1 MGYISIFLGLAVVV
15 ALMIR
20 RWSPLMVGIVAATV
34 VIFMN
39 GLPFGETMTG
49 TYFDGFCTM
58 FKSLFPPIFSGSLL
72 AQIYNRSGAVNAVGD
87 AIANALFKDSA
98 SATRKYVSCILAM
111 AIASGILAFCGLN
124 ALVTLIAMY
133 PIALRLMERA
143 GIPKR
148 FVMGIL
154 SCGVYTFAMSAPG
167 SAELVNILAMQ
178 SLNTPSYA
186 GICGGILACIT
197 EIAVTTT
204 LTTIMI
210 KKDVAKGK
218 TFAYGPKDIVASN
231 DQPRPKALVALLPLL
246 ALVLLFN
253 IFSID
258 IFSSTMIAWLFS
270 IVLFWKYLPKKDG
283 KRTNEMLDVFTAA
296 GAMAFGPCSAVGS
309 IVGFTSIVQTLPE
322 FQAIS
327 DTMSNALFKEGRSK
341 TRTYVSCIL
350 AIVIPTGLLAYCGM
364 NGLVTLIAFYPIAL
378 GLMERAGIPKRYVM
392 GLLSFG
398 VYAFAL
404 TGPGTAQ
411 LVNVLSM
418 QVVGEGPAAGLVG
431 GLVGVVV
438 EIVFGTFV
446 LTLMIKKD
454 VAKGLKFAYGPND
467 IRVADDKQLPNFLIS
482 LIPLLS
488 VVIFFNVVKLDIFS
502 SCLAAWLLSIILL
515 GKYMPKKDGSLLK
528 ELLDVCTVSGTNAFG
543 PCGMVGSLFGFVSVV
558 QTLPEFQAILN
569 YIFSLNMAPFLVL
582 ILSINIVGA
591 LTGSSS
597 SAIRIGMP
605 MAMQHC
611 IDAGMSLAFVQR
623 LGAFAASILDTLPH
637 SSAIIIN
644 LGIADQDMKE
654 AYPPMAV
661 TTILTTAVGTAAVA
675 IFMSLFPSLP

>member
-1 MGYISIFLGLAVVV
+1 MNKLFEPIQIGSMTLKNRIVMAPMGTTTDTTNAFNMRDVKYYGERAKGGCGLVLTGAVVASTEFEPAPCQKLTNTKDVYMLHLV
-15 ALMIR
+15 AERVHFYGAKFGIQL
-20 RWSPLMVGIVAATV
+20 SPGIGR
-34 VIFMN
+34 MN
-39 GLPFGETMTG
+39 WIDPHTPPYSASPVPNYYVPSLICRELPTEGV
-49 TYFDGFCTM
+49 
-58 FKSLFPPIFSGSLL
+58 KSLVKAMGESAKLAKNAGVDIIEIHAYGGYLIDQFTSAKWNHRTDEYGGSFE
-72 AQIYNRSGAVNAVGD
+72 NRQRFLREIVEEVRKACG
-87 AIANALFKDSA
+87 KD
-98 SATRKYVSCILAM
+98 
-111 AIASGILAFCGLN
+111 
-124 ALVTLIAMY
+124 Y
-133 PIALRLMERA
+133 PIAIKMTLDSVDDDERPIEEGLAIAKYLADSGLVDMIHFGRGAYSCRWRMVSSVYQPVGFDLDAAPKVREMIGDLPLMA
-143 GIPKR
+143 HGK
-148 FVMGIL
+148 
-154 SCGVYTFAMSAPG
+154 
-167 SAELVNILAMQ
+167 
-178 SLNTPSYA
+178 LNHP
-186 GICGGILACIT
+186 
-197 EIAVTTT
+197 
-204 LTTIMI
+204 
-210 KKDVAKGK
+210 DVAE
-218 TFAYGPKDIVASN
+218 
-231 DQPRPKALVALLPLL
+231 KAIADGLIDLVA
-246 ALVLLFN
+246 
-253 IFSID
+253 I
-258 IFSSTMIAWLFS
+258 
-270 IVLFWKYLPKKDG
+270 G
-283 KRTNEMLDVFTAA
+283 H
-296 GAMAFGPCSAVGS
+296 G
-309 IVGFTSIVQTLPE
+309 
-322 FQAIS
+322 
-327 DTMSNALFKEGRSK
+327 
-341 TRTYVSCIL
+341 
-350 AIVIPTGLLAYCGM
+350 
-364 NGLVTLIAFYPIAL
+364 LIADPHWANKVKNGKLDDINPCIGCGECHFNAMKGHSRPCA
-378 GLMERAGIPKRYVM
+378 VN
-392 GLLSFG
+392 
-398 VYAFAL
+398 VHAFAL

-454 VAKGLKFAYGPND
+454 VAKGLKFAYGPKD

-502 SCLAAWLLSIILL
+502 SCLAAWLLSIVLL

-569 YIFSLNMAPFLVL
+569 YIFSLNIAPFLVL

>member
-34 VIFMN
+34 VILMN

-148 FVMGIL
+148 
-154 SCGVYTFAMSAPG
+154 
-167 SAELVNILAMQ
+167 
-178 SLNTPSYA
+178 
-186 GICGGILACIT
+186 
-197 EIAVTTT
+197 
-204 LTTIMI
+204 
-210 KKDVAKGK
+210 
-218 TFAYGPKDIVASN
+218 
-231 DQPRPKALVALLPLL
+231 
-246 ALVLLFN
+246 
-253 IFSID
+253 
-258 IFSSTMIAWLFS
+258 
-270 IVLFWKYLPKKDG
+270 
-283 KRTNEMLDVFTAA
+283 
-296 GAMAFGPCSAVGS
+296 
-309 IVGFTSIVQTLPE
+309 
-322 FQAIS
+322 
-327 DTMSNALFKEGRSK
+327 
-341 TRTYVSCIL
+341 
-350 AIVIPTGLLAYCGM
+350 
-364 NGLVTLIAFYPIAL
+364 
-378 GLMERAGIPKRYVM
+378 YVM

-454 VAKGLKFAYGPND
+454 VAKGLKFAYGPKD

-502 SCLAAWLLSIILL
+502 SCLAAWLLSIVLL

>member
-1 MGYISIFLGLAVVV
+1 MSNKYSIVTGASRGLGAAIAEELAREGYD
-15 ALMIR
+15 
-20 RWSPLMVGIVAATV
+20 V
-34 VIFMN
+34 VITYCTQADKAQKVKKQ
-39 GLPFGETMTG
+39 LETKFGVRVESYQLDIKDEEAVLAFRKWVEETLG
-49 TYFDGFCTM
+49 TNLQVLVNNAG
-58 FKSLFPPIFSGSLL
+58 
-72 AQIYNRSGAVNAVGD
+72 IY
-87 AIANALFKDSA
+87 ANMPAEE
-98 SATRKYVSCILAM
+98 
-111 AIASGILAFCGLN
+111 IAS
-124 ALVTLIAMY
+124 
-133 PIALRLMERA
+133 
-143 GIPKR
+143 
-148 FVMGIL
+148 
-154 SCGVYTFAMSAPG
+154 
-167 SAELVNILAMQ
+167 
-178 SLNTPSYA
+178 
-186 GICGGILACIT
+186 
-197 EIAVTTT
+197 
-204 LTTIMI
+204 
-210 KKDVAKGK
+210 K
-218 TFAYGPKDIVASN
+218 TFCDI
-231 DQPRPKALVALLPLL
+231 
-246 ALVLLFN
+246 
-253 IFSID
+253 
-258 IFSSTMIAWLFS
+258 
-270 IVLFWKYLPKKDG
+270 
-283 KRTNEMLDVFTAA
+283 
-296 GAMAFGPCSAVGS
+296 
-309 IVGFTSIVQTLPE
+309 
-322 FQAIS
+322 
-327 DTMSNALFKEGRSK
+327 
-341 TRTYVSCIL
+341 
-350 AIVIPTGLLAYCGM
+350 
-364 NGLVTLIAFYPIAL
+364 
-378 GLMERAGIPKRYVM
+378 
-392 GLLSFG
+392 
-398 VYAFAL
+398 
-404 TGPGTAQ
+404 
-411 LVNVLSM
+411 M

>member
-1 MGYISIFLGLAVVV
+1 MGYLSILVGFFLVLFLICKKWPA
-15 ALMIR
+15 II
-20 RWSPLMVGIVAATV
+20 VGIIATAA
-34 VIFMN
+34 VIVMN
-39 GLPFGETMTG
+39 WLNFGQTFTDVYFTGFATMV
-49 TYFDGFCTM
+49 
-58 FKSLFPPIFSGSLL
+58 KSLFPPIFAGNLV
-72 AQIYNRSGAVNAVGD
+72 AQIYNRTGAVR
-87 AIANALFKDSA
+87 S
-98 SATRKYVSCILAM
+98 
-111 AIASGILAFCGLN
+111 
-124 ALVTLIAMY
+124 
-133 PIALRLMERA
+133 
-143 GIPKR
+143 
-148 FVMGIL
+148 
-154 SCGVYTFAMSAPG
+154 
-167 SAELVNILAMQ
+167 
-178 SLNTPSYA
+178 
-186 GICGGILACIT
+186 
-197 EIAVTTT
+197 
-204 LTTIMI
+204 
-210 KKDVAKGK
+210 
-218 TFAYGPKDIVASN
+218 
-231 DQPRPKALVALLPLL
+231 
-246 ALVLLFN
+246 
-253 IFSID
+253 
-258 IFSSTMIAWLFS
+258 
-270 IVLFWKYLPKKDG
+270 
-283 KRTNEMLDVFTAA
+283 
-296 GAMAFGPCSAVGS
+296 
-309 IVGFTSIVQTLPE
+309 
-322 FQAIS
+322 IS

-454 VAKGLKFAYGPND
+454 VAKGLKFAYGPKD

-502 SCLAAWLLSIILL
+502 SCLAAWLLSIVLL

-528 ELLDVCTVSGTNAFG
+528 ELLDVCTVSGSNAFG

-597 SAIRIGMP
+597 SAICIGMP